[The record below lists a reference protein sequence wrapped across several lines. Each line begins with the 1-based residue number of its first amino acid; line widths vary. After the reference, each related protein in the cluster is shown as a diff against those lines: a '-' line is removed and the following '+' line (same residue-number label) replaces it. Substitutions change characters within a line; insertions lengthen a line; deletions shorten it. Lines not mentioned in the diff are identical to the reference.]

1 MTTGPQAVSRNCVL
15 MIRAAGLI
23 TVAVSECVSA
33 TNTQRMPA
41 IQAQGVSAILFAQ
54 SMSAIHDAPHRVCA
68 SVWALS
74 V

>member
-1 MTTGPQAVSRNCVL
+1 VL
-15 MIRAAGLI
+15 VIRAAALI

-33 TNTQRMPA
+33 IHAQGVSATDTQRMPA
-41 IQAQGVSAILFAQ
+41 IHAQGVSAILFAQ